1 MEAPG
6 QERAYIVANIA
17 NPKRRYDNSEQ
28 GRRDEVALATSNVIA
43 RVGLEGTSMREISQE
58 MGVSTGVLT
67 YHFRNKGELLDFV
80 FDNMVELLE
89 ERRHFEIFE
98 TVEAFRDALLAS
110 MPSTEELRRWWKV
123 WLAFT
128 TGAYSR
134 PAQRMRQIDLSN
146 RVNATWKASLE
157 RLRDL
162 GLLRSDIDIDHETA
176 TLGYLFDGMG
186 INGVYYPDLPAT
198 EHHKA
203 VIEAF
208 FFRLRA

>member
-1 MEAPG
+1 MEAPE
-6 QERAYIVANIA
+6 QQWADTVANREK
-17 NPKRRYDNSEQ
+17 PKRRYDNSEQ

-67 YHFRNKGELLDFV
+67 YHFRNKEELLDFV
-80 FDNMVELLE
+80 FDNIVELLE
-89 ERRHFEIFE
+89 QRRHFEVFE
-98 TVEAFRDALLAS
+98 TVDAFSDVLLAS

-134 PAQRMRQIDLSN
+134 PAQRKRQIELSN
-146 RVNATWKASLE
+146 RVNATWRASLE

-162 GLLRSDIDIDHETA
+162 GLLRPDIDIDHETA
-176 TLGYLFDGMG
+176 TLGYIFDGMG
-186 INGVYYPDLPAT
+186 LNGVYYPDLPGA

-203 VIEAF
+203 VIDAF
-208 FFRLRA
+208 FSRIRT

>member
-1 MEAPG
+1 
-6 QERAYIVANIA
+6 
-17 NPKRRYDNSEQ
+17 
-28 GRRDEVALATSNVIA
+28 
-43 RVGLEGTSMREISQE
+43 MREISQE

-67 YHFRNKGELLDFV
+67 YHFRNKEELLDFV

-89 ERRHFEIFE
+89 DRGHFKIFE

-110 MPSTEELRRWWKV
+110 TPSTEELRRWWKV

-134 PAQRMRQIDLSN
+134 PAQQARQIDLSA
-146 RVNATWKASLE
+146 RVNATWKASFE
-157 RLRDL
+157 RLRDT
-162 GLLRSDIDIDHETA
+162 GALRADIDIEQETA

-186 INGVYYPDLPAT
+186 INGVYYPDLPAA

-203 VIEAF
+203 VIDAF
-208 FFRLRA
+208 FSRLQA